1 MINLFYLLNIDVAKI
16 YILNL
21 IKSHKYIKKDNII

>member
-1 MINLFYLLNIDVAKI
+1 MINLFYLRNIDVAKI

-21 IKSHKYIKKDNII
+21 IKSHKYDKNNNII

>member
-1 MINLFYLLNIDVAKI
+1 MINLFYLLNIHAIKF

-21 IKSHKYIKKDNII
+21 IKVHKYNKKDNII

>member
-1 MINLFYLLNIDVAKI
+1 MINLFYLINIDATKV

-21 IKSHKYIKKDNII
+21 IKSYKYNKKDNII